1 MRLQLYNVTKTYNAK
16 IAVNNINITLKEGIY
31 GFLGAN
37 GSGKST
43 TMRMICGLLKP
54 TKGEIEINGKNIYKM
69 DEQFRDILG
78 YLPQDFGYY
87 PEFSAKEFMI
97 YMATLKG
104 VSKSESNVIVKS
116 LLDEVGLSNVAN
128 KKIGTFSGGMKQRL
142 GIAQAILNNPKILVL
157 DEPTAGLDPKERIRF
172 RNLISSLSKDK
183 IIILST
189 HIVSDIEYIADT
201 ILMLKQGNLIHSG
214 SVNELTC
221 SIANNVWECEV
232 SIKESDEL
240 YLKYAVVNI
249 NNKDDNVVM
258 RIVSDYKPTGNA
270 RLVKPTLE
278 DLYLYHFKDEF

>member
-1 MRLQLYNVTKTYNAK
+1 MKLQLYNVTKIYNEK

-43 TMRMICGLLKP
+43 TMRMICGLLKS
-54 TKGEIEINGKNIYKM
+54 TEGEIKVDGKNIYTM

-87 PEFSAKEFMI
+87 PEFTAKEFMI
-97 YMATLKG
+97 YMANLKG
-104 VSKSESNVIVKS
+104 ISKRETKEIVKS
-116 LLDEVGLSNVAN
+116 LLEKVGLDNVIN

-142 GIAQAILNNPKILVL
+142 GIAQSLLNNPKILVL

-189 HIVSDIEYIADT
+189 HIVSDVEYIADT
-201 ILMLKQGNLIHSG
+201 ILMIKEGKLIHNG
-214 SVNELTC
+214 SVDELTNTI
-221 SIANNVWECEV
+221 SNKVWECEV
-232 SIKESDEL
+232 SIKNSDEL
-240 YLKYAVVNI
+240 HLKYAIVNI
-249 NNKDDNVVM
+249 NHKDDNVVM
-258 RIVSDYKPTGNA
+258 RIVSDSKPTDNA